1 MRQWR
6 APIQYLTFYKLFLS
20 TSNELLSL
28 EKAACAWNEWKN
40 ALRELQG
47 ALRGDLATLQSLR
60 ERGASVGDKSEVA
73 AQIRQLAAS
82 LIDKKKVIKL
92 LILKS

>member
-1 MRQWR
+1 M
-6 APIQYLTFYKLFLS
+6 
-20 TSNELLSL
+20 
-28 EKAACAWNEWKN
+28 EKAVSAWNEWEN

-60 ERGASVGDKSEVA
+60 ERGTSVGDQSEVA

-82 LIDKKKVIKL
+82 LIDKKKVRNL
-92 LILKS
+92 LIGKQLYLS